1 LALDAWLFNMRE
13 FLFCDVWR
21 NLGELPVLFSFSSLL
36 VVGKFIEVE
45 VLMPSPDESEGE
57 AYI

>member
-1 LALDAWLFNMRE
+1 MRE